1 MDIKLKDKLELLLN
15 HKIKVIA
22 FVITAIILI
31 VLSNGRKKETVV
43 KPERAPVIEA
53 VYALGTVRTD
63 NVYNARFGMSSIIR
77 RLYVREGD
85 FVNAGSSLVLGD
97 SGYPLTSPFAGIVT
111 AVHYLESE
119 MAAAGQVILTVSSVT
134 KLYVRVS
141 LDQESILSIRKGQQ
155 AELSFENLRKERVP
169 GIVEAVYQSGDEFVV
184 RIGCDR
190 FPQGVLPQM
199 TCDTA
204 IIVRKNDNAL
214 LVPSSAIRDGKA
226 LVIRNGKKVSVP
238 VESRKID
245 SKKTEI
251 LGSSILADDKIII
264 TDSPSAPKDGN
275 KGSK

>member
-1 MDIKLKDKLELLLN
+1 
-15 HKIKVIA
+15 
-22 FVITAIILI
+22 
-31 VLSNGRKKETVV
+31 
-43 KPERAPVIEA
+43 
-53 VYALGTVRTD
+53 
-63 NVYNARFGMSSIIR
+63 
-77 RLYVREGD
+77 
-85 FVNAGSSLVLGD
+85 
-97 SGYPLTSPFAGIVT
+97 
-111 AVHYLESE
+111 
-119 MAAAGQVILTVSSVT
+119 
-134 KLYVRVS
+134 
-141 LDQESILSIRKGQQ
+141 
-155 AELSFENLRKERVP
+155 
-169 GIVEAVYQSGDEFVV
+169 
-184 RIGCDR
+184 
-190 FPQGVLPQM
+190 M